1 MKANIPPENAS
12 AAHKDFETAQEAAHR
27 RYNHNVKLR
36 ARLLQR
42 VERMAAKIDEAI
54 VGPSGAGPEDDEVSP
69 LVERYLDE
77 MRLLFDFMARLI
89 QDMHGLE
96 QERNVLSFGM
106 EAETLG
112 LDFDGRLRV
121 VVPAQRV
128 EHLEDLA
135 NDEEKEG

>member
-1 MKANIPPENAS
+1 MKPNSTPENSS
-12 AAHKDFETAQEAAHR
+12 AAQEDFAAAQEAAHR

-42 VERMAAKIDEAI
+42 VERLAAKIDE
-54 VGPSGAGPEDDEVSP
+54 VVLGPGDIGSQQPVSP
-69 LVERYLDE
+69 LVEQYLNE

-89 QDMHGLE
+89 QDLHGLE

-112 LDFDGRLRV
+112 LDFDGRLRI

-128 EHLEDLA
+128 EHLEDLT